1 VCLDTL
7 DIIGYTLD
15 KVYASANSFQKE
27 GFMMIAAQKLFTGS
41 FLITGCL
48 AMAATMAWPL
58 QPAFGEGG
66 ARRDVVRQSG
76 EHARAEAAAPS
87 SLSRNATI
95 LDRNG
100 NELRKGTNGWTCIPD
115 NPGKAGTGPL
125 CMNQSW
131 LHFREALK
139 HQQPPADSQVGIAYM
154 LQGGISASNG
164 DPHSLGPHIGD
175 DWVDGMGALIMI
187 AVPDP
192 AILKDLP
199 TSSKNG
205 GPWVMWADTPYAH
218 LMLPIQSFPSQ

>member
-1 VCLDTL
+1 
-7 DIIGYTLD
+7 
-15 KVYASANSFQKE
+15 
-27 GFMMIAAQKLFTGS
+27 MIAKKKLFTGS

-48 AMAATMAWPL
+48 AMAATIAWPL

-66 ARRDVVRQSG
+66 ARRDVVRQAG
-76 EHARAEAAAPS
+76 EHAQAEAAAPS
-87 SLSRNATI
+87 SLSKKATI

-115 NPGKAGTGPL
+115 NPGTPETGPL

-139 HQQPPADSQVGIAYM
+139 HQQPPADTQVGIAYM
-154 LQGGISASNG
+154 LQGGISASNR
-164 DPHSLGPHIGD
+164 DPHSFGPHLGND
-175 DWVDGMGALIMI
+175 RVDGLGAHIMI
-187 AVPDP
+187 SVPDP

-218 LMLPIQSFPSQ
+218 LVLPIQSLPSQ